1 MSKKAD
7 KYTELH
13 TQLETLP
20 HISPA
25 QVEQWVQLQQTID
38 QTRDYLIRAVPQAQQ
53 SIDEAQKIL
62 AQRTYT
68 LVFFGGTGVG
78 KSTLGRRL
86 ARHLGYLYIDSGAV
100 YRAVALKALDE
111 KIPLDDHPRLAR
123 IAQHADVRLE
133 GDPEN
138 LRVSLDG
145 RDVTREIRLPE
156 TSHASSVIAAV
167 APVREAV
174 VDKLREMS
182 RQGGVVMDGRD
193 VGTKIFPQAQVK
205 IFLTAAM
212 NVRARRRMEEDRA
225 RGRDVSLDEI
235 EAEIEERDLRDSTR
249 AATPLVKA
257 EDAVLVD
264 TSNMDAEAV
273 FERVL
278 EIVLS
283 RS

>member
-1 MSKKAD
+1 MERLIIA
-7 KYTELH
+7 
-13 TQLETLP
+13 
-20 HISPA
+20 
-25 QVEQWVQLQQTID
+25 ID
-38 QTRDYLIRAVPQAQQ
+38 GP
-53 SIDEAQKIL
+53 S
-62 AQRTYT
+62 
-68 LVFFGGTGVG
+68 GVG

-100 YRAVALKALDE
+100 YRAVALKAMDE
-111 KIPLDDHPRLAR
+111 KIPLDDHTRLAR
-123 IAQHADVRLE
+123 IARQSDICLE
-133 GDPEN
+133 GDPDN
-138 LRVSLDG
+138 LRVLLDG

-156 TSHASSVIAAV
+156 TSRASSVIAAV

-182 RQGGVVMDGRD
+182 RRGGVVMDGRD

-205 IFLTAAM
+205 IFLTAATG
-212 NVRARRRMEEDRA
+212 VRARRRHEEDLA

-235 EAEIEERDLRDSTR
+235 KGEIEERDLRDSTR

-257 EDAVLVD
+257 SDAVLVD
-264 TSNMDAEAV
+264 TSGMDADRV